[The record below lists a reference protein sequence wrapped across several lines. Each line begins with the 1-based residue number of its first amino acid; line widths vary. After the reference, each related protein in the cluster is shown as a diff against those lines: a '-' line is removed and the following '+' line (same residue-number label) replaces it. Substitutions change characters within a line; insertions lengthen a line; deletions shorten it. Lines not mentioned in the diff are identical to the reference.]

1 MCPHQRLSLGTL
13 ARAALFVWALLSPF
27 FFGKS
32 KLNALGMSFLCVSYG
47 LTPGLT
53 PGLPEERACSNAC
66 IAWAAC

>member
-32 KLNALGMSFLCVSYG
+32 KLNAVGMNFLCASQG
-47 LTPGLT
+47 LNPG
-53 PGLPEERACSNAC
+53 
-66 IAWAAC
+66 